1 MVNTNGTSLQVIQKN
16 SFFDKIVKFVKN
28 VFRKKNIEYDVN
40 TDSNIFSNDKKQE
53 FFNNLRNQQD
63 SDRDLLLKIQNELEK
78 RGINKENAKL
88 LTKDLSSE
96 QKAKLE
102 NLYINQIADYEKSIK
117 NYKNKIVEIRKQIG

>member
-40 TDSNIFSNDKKQE
+40 TYSNIFFNDKKQE

-63 SDRDLLLKIQNELEK
+63 PDRDLLLKIQNELEK

-88 LTKDLSSE
+88 LTKDLSLE

-117 NYKNKIVEIRKQIG
+117 NYKNKIVEIRKQIV

>member
-1 MVNTNGTSLQVIQKN
+1 MGNTNGTSLQVIQKN

-28 VFRKKNIEYDVN
+28 VFRKKNIEYAIN

-63 SDRDLLLKIQNELEK
+63 PDRDLLLKIQNELEK

-96 QKAKLE
+96 QKIKLE
-102 NLYINQIADYEKSIK
+102 NLYIKQIADYEKSIK
-117 NYKNKIVEIRKQIG
+117 NNKNKIVEIRKQVG

>member
-1 MVNTNGTSLQVIQKN
+1 MVDTNETSLQVIKRN
-16 SFFDKIVKFVKN
+16 SFFYKIVEFVKN
-28 VFRKKNIEYDVN
+28 IFRKKNIEYAIN
-40 TDSNIFSNDKKQE
+40 TNLNKSSSDKKQE

-63 SDRDLLLKIQNELEK
+63 PDRDLLLKIQNELEK

-102 NLYINQIADYEKSIK
+102 NLYINQITDYEKSID
-117 NYKNKIVEIRKQIG
+117 NYKSKIVEIRKKFA

>member
-63 SDRDLLLKIQNELEK
+63 PDRDLLLKIQNELEK

-117 NYKNKIVEIRKQIG
+117 NYKNKIVEIRKQIV

>member
-1 MVNTNGTSLQVIQKN
+1 MVNTNETSLQVIQKN
-16 SFFDKIVKFVKN
+16 SFFDRIVKFVKN
-28 VFRKKNIEYDVN
+28 VFRKKNIEDPIN

-63 SDRDLLLKIQNELEK
+63 PDRELLLKIQNELEK

-96 QKAKLE
+96 QKTKLE
-102 NLYINQIADYEKSIK
+102 NLYIKQIADYEKSIK
-117 NYKNKIVEIRKQIG
+117 NYKNKIIEIRKQVG

>member
-1 MVNTNGTSLQVIQKN
+1 MGNTNGTSLQVIQKN

-28 VFRKKNIEYDVN
+28 VFRKKNIEYAIN

-63 SDRDLLLKIQNELEK
+63 PDRDLLLKIQNELEK

-96 QKAKLE
+96 QKIKLE
-102 NLYINQIADYEKSIK
+102 NLYIKQIADYEKSIK
-117 NYKNKIVEIRKQIG
+117 NYKNKIVEIRKQVG

>member
-63 SDRDLLLKIQNELEK
+63 LDRDLLLKIQNELEK

>member
-63 SDRDLLLKIQNELEK
+63 PDRDLLLKIQNELEK

-117 NYKNKIVEIRKQIG
+117 NYKNKMVEIRKQIV

>member
-16 SFFDKIVKFVKN
+16 SFFDRIVKFVKN
-28 VFRKKNIEYDVN
+28 VFRKKNIEDPIN

-53 FFNNLRNQQD
+53 FLNNLRNQQD
-63 SDRDLLLKIQNELEK
+63 PDRDLLLKIQNELEK

-96 QKAKLE
+96 QKTKLE
-102 NLYINQIADYEKSIK
+102 NLYIKQIADYEKSIK
-117 NYKNKIVEIRKQIG
+117 NYKNKIIEIRKQVG

>member
-16 SFFDKIVKFVKN
+16 SFFDRIVKFVKN
-28 VFRKKNIEYDVN
+28 VFRKKNIEDPIN

-53 FFNNLRNQQD
+53 FLNNLRNQQD
-63 SDRDLLLKIQNELEK
+63 PDRDLLLKIQNELEK

-96 QKAKLE
+96 QKTKLE
-102 NLYINQIADYEKSIK
+102 NLYIKQIADYEKSIK
-117 NYKNKIVEIRKQIG
+117 NYKKEDGITL

>member
-63 SDRDLLLKIQNELEK
+63 PDRDLLLKIQNELEK